1 MRFLVEISIELPPA
15 LPADERGTLA
25 AAELERG
32 RELKAAGAIVSI
44 WRVPGAPL
52 RNVGVWEAAGATEL
66 HDLISSLPMF
76 PYMRTNVTALGHHP
90 LDPDSAGRHGVRS
103 SG

>member
-1 MRFLVEISIELPPA
+1 VRFLVEIAIDLPPG
-15 LPADERGTLA
+15 LSTEERGRLA

-32 RELKAAGAIVSI
+32 RELRSASVIVSI

-52 RNVGVWEAAGATEL
+52 RNVGVWEAPGATEL

-76 PYMRTNVTALGHHP
+76 PYMRTNVTALADHP
-90 LDPDSAGRHGVRS
+90 LDR
-103 SG
+103 